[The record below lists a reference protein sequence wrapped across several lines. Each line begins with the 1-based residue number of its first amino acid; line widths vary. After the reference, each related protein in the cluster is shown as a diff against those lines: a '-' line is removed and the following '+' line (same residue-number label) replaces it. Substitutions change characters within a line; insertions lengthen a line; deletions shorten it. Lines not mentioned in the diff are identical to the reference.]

1 MVFYLQIPLYQTIAI
16 DSFSLLER
24 KKIIGWALSR
34 HNDLGKTKIGISSQD
49 TIKLQCFLD
58 PIQRRNDTLLSPKPK
73 LRPGANQPRRS
84 SPQAHDDDIS
94 IYNKYDLFR
103 NKTRPFDR
111 FRETL
116 DVSYRYGSIV
126 YEGNKHARVKCTHS
140 KIESKLCIN
149 NRSKSPIQY
158 MLIK

>member
-73 LRPGANQPRRS
+73 LRPGANQPQRS

-116 DVSYRYGSIV
+116 DVSYRRNSQNRPSTIAQGSISSLDFENV
-126 YEGNKHARVKCTHS
+126 HFSPYAKRVNFVLLTT
-140 KIESKLCIN
+140 
-149 NRSKSPIQY
+149 
-158 MLIK
+158 